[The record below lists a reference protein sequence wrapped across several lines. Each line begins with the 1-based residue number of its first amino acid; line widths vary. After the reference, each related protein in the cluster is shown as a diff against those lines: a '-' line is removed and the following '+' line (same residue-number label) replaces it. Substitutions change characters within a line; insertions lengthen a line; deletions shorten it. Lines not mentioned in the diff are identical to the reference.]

1 MHKHNKQKTSI
12 KVIEVSLLI
21 PVTTFHTSD
30 LNTPGKRD
38 DQIGFQK
45 KKTRTNYMLTT
56 WNILVL
62 IETYQGKVIP

>member
-1 MHKHNKQKTSI
+1 MHKHIKQKTSI

-45 KKTRTNYMLTT
+45 KKNK
-56 WNILVL
+56 N
-62 IETYQGKVIP
+62 